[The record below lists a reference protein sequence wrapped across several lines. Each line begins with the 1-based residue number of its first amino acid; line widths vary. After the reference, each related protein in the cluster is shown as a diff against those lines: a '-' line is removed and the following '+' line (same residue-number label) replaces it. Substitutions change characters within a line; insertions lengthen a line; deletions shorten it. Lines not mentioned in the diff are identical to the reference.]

1 MAKFLRSTSGTACK
15 SGYFCLLLSPVPP
28 DGWPEVLVIYSVGG
42 HGHLGRS
49 QFVCVCVFVELHGMK
64 DLSFLGLNPRPLHWK
79 RRALTI
85 ESPWTSQ
92 VVLRF
97 WRCEFVSSKRLCAD
111 LYVDTCFHF
120 SGGNTSGWDCGSQA
134 HVWLY
139 KKPPSSCPEQLHCPA
154 SPMAFRESCHR
165 PKSF

>member
-1 MAKFLRSTSGTACK
+1 MVQPVIVVTSVCCWVLFHWMDGLR
-15 SGYFCLLLSPVPP
+15 FWLSIQLVDMDIWVVPS
-28 DGWPEVLVIYSVGG
+28 LC
-42 HGHLGRS
+42 
-49 QFVCVCVFVELHGMK
+49 VCVCVCVELHGMK
-64 DLSFLGLNPRPLHWK
+64 DLSFLGPNPRPLHWK

-85 ESPWTSQ
+85 ELPWKSQ

-139 KKPPSSCPEQLHCPA
+139 KKPPSSCPERLHCPA

-165 PKSF
+165 PESF